1 MKLAVLVS
9 LMLGSLLFPSQ
20 TVAKPI
26 VLPILG
32 ATAEDV
38 INHYEGPL
46 KPYGSGHRGIDLAVE
61 IGTEV
66 LAPAAGTISFSGEV
80 GYRNTVTIKFGS
92 SMSAS
97 IEPVCSD
104 LPAGTYVGLG
114 EPIGKVC
121 LPDPNYQWH
130 CYFSC
135 IHFGTRTESG
145 YFSPLA
151 LIGGLPSSRLVP
163 LGDQARG

>member
-9 LMLGSLLFPSQ
+9 LVLGNLLLPSQ
-20 TVAKPI
+20 TVSEPI
-26 VLPILG
+26 VLPITG
-32 ATAEDV
+32 ATPEDV
-38 INHYEGPL
+38 INQYEGPL
-46 KPYGSGHRGIDLAVE
+46 SQYGRGHRGIDLAVE

-66 LAPAAGTISFSGEV
+66 IAPATGMISFSGEV
-80 GYRNTVTIKFGS
+80 GYRNTLTIKFGS

-104 LPAGTYVGLG
+104 LPEGTYVSLG
-114 EPIGKVC
+114 EPIGEVC
-121 LPDPNYQWH
+121 LPDQNYQWH
-130 CYFSC
+130 CDFPC
-135 IHFGTRTESG
+135 LHFGTRTESG

-163 LGDQARG
+163 LGNQALG